1 MTKNNEYFIRKAI
14 DLALKSREQGNEP
27 FGAVLVKDNE
37 IVMSGEN
44 QIHSIVDPTHHAEI
58 GLIRKFCSENKIDDL
73 SDYTLYSYRMRNRN
87 AKERY
92 VEILNFQHLTNYVTF
107 TKDGDDFRN
116 KELRNKIEVSVVLDM
131 ECVDM
136 LIHD

>member
-1 MTKNNEYFIRKAI
+1 MIIIRYGPHTIDVIVHQGILSLVLYQKYLYKA
-14 DLALKSREQGNEP
+14 
-27 FGAVLVKDNE
+27 
-37 IVMSGEN
+37 
-44 QIHSIVDPTHHAEI
+44 
-58 GLIRKFCSENKIDDL
+58 
-73 SDYTLYSYRMRNRN
+73 YRMRNRN

-92 VEILNFQHLTNYVTF
+92 VEILNFQHSTRYVTF

-136 LIHD
+136 LMHD